1 MEAAFVEPRTPRPQP
16 PGYFA
21 DLTVEQAEE
30 KIRGDMEEY
39 GQKVKEKPKK
49 KFFPLLLCF
58 LLFAGSAALGVLSY
72 FEMLPFAVPLPIAA
86 GVAVYAVLIVVLKSI
101 TKEDCQ
107 LLPKGDKLAK
117 LLRL

>member
-1 MEAAFVEPRTPRPQP
+1 VPQKPALLKNLLRPFIPAAVMGGAVYGVYHLLTAVL
-16 PGYFA
+16 GA
-21 DLTVEQAEE
+21 DGSR
-30 KIRGDMEEY
+30 I
-39 GQKVKEKPKK
+39 
-49 KFFPLLLCF
+49 LLC
-58 LLFAGSAALGVLSY
+58 GI
-72 FEMLPFAVPLPIAA
+72 PIAA